1 MPNYFNGKIYKIVN
15 DNLSICY
22 IGSTVQP
29 LSVRMSAHQG
39 RHKSGS
45 FARYKKW
52 GKIEDCKIHLIE
64 NYPCKD
70 KHELESRE
78 RHFIESYR
86 AGTGS
91 APRNEKAG
99 KDKESAASEANAAGG
114 DEDGAPLDDSM
125 LLPGATARDQQH
137 RRSSRAERSSTEL
150 AINLASSPAV
160 RAQSGESLGKIQS
173 AAVRWRQAMTK
184 VVAVGWFAA
193 EGVEGGSGGG
203 GASKG
208 GESARTAGER
218 GEYATNRV
226 AA

>member
-1 MPNYFNGKIYKIVN
+1 MPNYSNGKIYKVVN
-15 DNLSICY
+15 DNLNICY

-39 RHKSGS
+39 NHKSGS

-91 APRNEKAG
+91 TSLDASRTDLAAAIVSNIL
-99 KDKESAASEANAAGG
+99 SATEVA
-114 DEDGAPLDDSM
+114 
-125 LLPGATARDQQH
+125 LLADPMAFRSARDIWFNSTCDMAC
-137 RRSSRAERSSTEL
+137 SSMMMC
-150 AINLASSPAV
+150 
-160 RAQSGESLGKIQS
+160 QSKIS
-173 AAVRWRQAMTK
+173 REFPWE
-184 VVAVGWFAA
+184 FP
-193 EGVEGGSGGG
+193 
-203 GASKG
+203 
-208 GESARTAGER
+208 
-218 GEYATNRV
+218 
-226 AA
+226 